1 MDESAV
7 SSIRARS
14 SVWGL
19 DESVSKEPE
28 RSPFMG
34 VSAGEGDRIGRI
46 ASLPSFLVGEV
57 WDAAAPFFRRMEC
70 ASCDQDRAKADCP
83 NDADP
88 SLSHMIHE
96 GLAGLV
102 F

>member
-7 SSIRARS
+7 FSIRGRF

-46 ASLPSFLVGEV
+46 APLPAFLVGEV
-57 WDAAAPFFRRMEC
+57 WDAAVPFFRRVEC
-70 ASCDQDRAKADCP
+70 ASCEQDRAKAECP

-88 SLSHMIHE
+88 RLDHVIHE